1 MFLKNSKN
9 QYLISTVDF
18 AAESCPE
25 AFVEYSEK
33 MYSARLAETLFA
45 AFEKKILL
53 ISGPSASGKTTS
65 AKKLAAAFEKLGKRA
80 VVVSMDDFYKHRT
93 EMPVIDGK
101 INAEVIES
109 LEISL
114 LEEKMNEFAADG
126 KAVLPTYDFTT
137 GRRLDET
144 NPVEGE
150 IMIVEGLHALNPLVR
165 NRLGDAAYSIYVSP
179 HSGYFLKGDAID
191 RKELRFLRRLVR
203 DYYHRASSAE
213 RTFEMW
219 GDVSACEDVYIRP
232 LGKTADKLLDT
243 THPYEICVLKNEA
256 EKILSTVEKDSPYFK
271 TAERLRSLLSEVTPL
286 PLSVIPDGSL
296 LNEFLARN

>member
-18 AAESCPE
+18 AAKSCPE
-25 AFVEYSEK
+25 AFVGYSEK
-33 MYSARLAETLFA
+33 MYSARLAETIFA

-53 ISGPSASGKTTS
+53 VSGPSASGKTTS
-65 AKKLAAAFEKLGKRA
+65 AKKLAGGFEKLGRHA

-101 INAEVIES
+101 INAEIIES
-109 LEISL
+109 VEISL
-114 LEEKMNEFAADG
+114 LEEKMNEFIATG

-137 GRRLDET
+137 GRRLDDQT
-144 NPVEGE
+144 PVSGE
-150 IMIVEGLHALNPLVR
+150 IMIVEGLHALSPTVKD
-165 NRLGDAAYSIYVSP
+165 RLGSSAYSIYVSP
-179 HSGYFLKGDAID
+179 HSGYYLKDKAID

-203 DYYHRASSAE
+203 DYYHRAASAE

-219 GDVSACEDVYIRP
+219 EDVSACEDVYIRP
-232 LGKTADKLLDT
+232 LGKTADKMLDT

-256 EKILSTVEKDSPYFK
+256 EKILSTVGKNSPYYE
-271 TAERLRSLLSEVTPL
+271 TAERLLSLLSEVTPL
-286 PLSVIPDGSL
+286 PLSVIPEESL
-296 LNEFLARN
+296 LTEFLPQN

>member
-109 LEISL
+109 VEISL
-114 LEEKMNEFAADG
+114 LEEKMNEFALNG
-126 KAVLPTYDFTT
+126 KSVLPVYDFAT
-137 GRRLDET
+137 GRRRDGA

-165 NRLGDAAYSIYVSP
+165 DRLGDAAYSIYVSP
-179 HSGYFLKGDAID
+179 HSGYFLKDGSID
-191 RKELRFLRRLVR
+191 RRELRFLRRLVR
-203 DYYHRASSAE
+203 DYYHRASPAE

-219 GDVSACEDVYIRP
+219 DDVSACEDVYIRP
-232 LGKTADKLLDT
+232 LGKTADKMLDT
-243 THPYEICVLKNEA
+243 THPYEICVLKSEA
-256 EKILSTVEKDSPYFK
+256 EKILATVGKDSPYYAP
-271 TAERLRSLLSEVTPL
+271 AERLLKLLSSVTPL
-286 PLSVIPDGSL
+286 PLSVIPEGSL
-296 LNEFLARN
+296 LHEFLPQI